1 MTKKQYF
8 IPQTE
13 TLPLFQMTALC
24 ASGDP
29 ASPDAFTI
37 GGGIDPDNAM

>member
-24 ASGDP
+24 ASGGDTF
-29 ASPDAFTI
+29 SF